1 MVEIQYKKI
10 VFLVKALFSLLIYS
24 LFILIKACIFFIKKH
39 SFSNKIILKKKRIKV
54 CFFLCDYM
62 KR

>member
-24 LFILIKACIFFIKKH
+24 LFILIKACIFLSKKH
-39 SFSNKIILKKKRIKV
+39 SFSNKTIFKKKKELKFVYFYVTI
-54 CFFLCDYM
+54 
-62 KR
+62 